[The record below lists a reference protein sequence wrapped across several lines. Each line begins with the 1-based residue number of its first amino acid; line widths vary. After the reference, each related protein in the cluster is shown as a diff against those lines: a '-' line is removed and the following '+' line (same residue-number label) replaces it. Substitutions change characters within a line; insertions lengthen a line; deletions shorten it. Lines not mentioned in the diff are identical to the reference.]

1 MQIAIIGLGNI
12 GSAIANGLLS
22 SNAIAAT
29 NLIVSD
35 INQDSLTT
43 LKNTYPDIQTT
54 LNNKEAVDKADV
66 VIVAVKPW
74 LVEPV
79 LSDLSDILNSEKLL
93 VSIAAGIDFEFIS
106 NIVTATDISMFRV
119 MPNTAISINESMTL
133 VASKNAEAKE
143 EKFILDLFS
152 KLGKAVLIEET
163 MMSAATSVASCG
175 IAYAL
180 RYLRAATEGAVEL
193 GFKADVAT
201 TIVAQTMKGAAEL
214 ILQNN
219 SHPEIEI
226 DKVTTPGGW
235 TIKGLNEMEAYGFTN
250 AVIKGLKAN
259 NE

>member
-29 NLIVSD
+29 NLTVSD
-35 INQDSLTT
+35 INQDN
-43 LKNTYPDIQTT
+43 LKALKSTYPDISTT
-54 LNNKEAVDKADV
+54 SNNKEAVAKSDV
-66 VIVAVKPW
+66 IIVAVKPW
-74 LVEPV
+74 LVQPV
-79 LSDLSDILNSEKLL
+79 LSELSDILTAEKLL

-106 NIVTATDISMFRV
+106 NIITAPDISMFRV

-133 VASKNAEAKE
+133 IASKNAEAKE
-143 EKFILDLFS
+143 EKLVLDLFS
-152 KLGKAVLIEET
+152 KLGKAVLIEEP
-163 MMSAATSVASCG
+163 MMGAATSVASCG

-180 RYLRAATEGAVEL
+180 RYLRAASEGAVEL

-201 TIVAQTMKGAAEL
+201 TLVAQTMKGAAEL
-214 ILQNN
+214 ILKNN
-219 SHPEIEI
+219 SHPEVEI

-259 NE
+259 NG